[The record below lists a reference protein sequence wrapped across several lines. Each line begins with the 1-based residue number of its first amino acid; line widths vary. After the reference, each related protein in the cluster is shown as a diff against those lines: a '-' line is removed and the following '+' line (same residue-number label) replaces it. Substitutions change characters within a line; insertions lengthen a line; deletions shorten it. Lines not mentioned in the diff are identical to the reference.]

1 MIVRKKGIRVTGRRA
16 QERLRLESRNSFF
29 ESKSVQMVSNIIY
42 MFCKILGH
50 IYIRWVSTSIVLI
63 KSKRGERK

>member
-42 MFCKILGH
+42 MFCKILGQ
-50 IYIRWVSTSIVLI
+50 IYIRWVLLP
-63 KSKRGERK
+63 